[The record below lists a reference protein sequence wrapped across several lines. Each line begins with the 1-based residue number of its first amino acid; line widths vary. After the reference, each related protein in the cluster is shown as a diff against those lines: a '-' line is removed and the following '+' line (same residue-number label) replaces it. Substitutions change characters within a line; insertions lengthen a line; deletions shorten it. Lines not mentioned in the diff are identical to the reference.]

1 MNPDERTPLFPEFP
15 PVDTAA
21 WEAKIQED
29 LKGGDYEKKLIW
41 KTGEGFDVRP
51 YYRAEDLSGLESIS
65 CLPGQAPNVRGN
77 HAGGNPWL
85 IRQDIAASGIREANR
100 MARSAADCGADAL
113 GLKSNE
119 VTSHRE
125 LSELLEGIDL
135 TKTQVNFISAKSYP
149 LTLEFLI
156 YEIKQRGIDGTAL
169 KGSVNFDP
177 ISYLLLH
184 GDYYIGRDNDF
195 EEAEYLIN
203 IAREH
208 LPSFRVITVN
218 GHYFQ
223 DAGSTLVQELAFTL
237 ASACEYLS
245 GLTDR
250 GLSPDEIAPHMML
263 SLATGPNYFLE
274 IAKIRAARL
283 LWSRMADHFG
293 VKEDASRQIHIHA
306 TTAQW
311 NKSVYDPYVN
321 MLRTTTESMA
331 AALGTADSVTTLPFD
346 RSYRD
351 ADDFSS
357 RIARNQQLVLKE
369 ESYLDKIAD
378 PAGGSYYIETLTESI
393 AKHAWDLF
401 LQVEEKGGMLACIK
415 SGFIQD
421 EIGKSRAKKE
431 ADMAQRKITVLG
443 TNQFPNLAETMAD
456 AITVNGFTP
465 DETATPVQRLKP
477 FRVAEPFEAL
487 RLATEKHVAAGNKR
501 PSVFL
506 FTIGNLAMLRARAG
520 FASNFF
526 GCAGY
531 EIIDNAGFATP
542 EAGVEAALAS
552 AAPIVVIC
560 SSDEEY
566 TALVPTI
573 AGSLKVASPAVKVV
587 VAGYPKDQIEQFR
600 SAGVDGFIHVRSNLL
615 ETLAEFQ
622 QSLSIPV

>member
-21 WEAKIQED
+21 WEAKILED

-51 YYRAEDLSGLESIS
+51 YYRAEDLSGLESIA
-65 CLPGQAPNVRGN
+65 CLPGEAPNVRGN
-77 HAGGNPWL
+77 HPGGNPWL
-85 IRQDIAASGIREANR
+85 IRQDIAASNIPEANKQ
-100 MARSAADCGADAL
+100 ARTAVACGADAL
-113 GLKSNE
+113 GLRSNE
-119 VTSHRE
+119 VTTHRE

-135 TKTQVNFISAKSYP
+135 AKTQVNFISAKSYP

-156 YEIKQRGIDGTAL
+156 YELKQKAIDGAAI
-169 KGSVNFDP
+169 KGSINFDP

-184 GDYYIGRDNDF
+184 GDYYIGRENDL
-195 EEAEYLIN
+195 EEAEYLLN

-208 LPSFRVITVN
+208 LPSFRVITLN

-223 DAGSTLVQELAFTL
+223 DSGSTLVQELAFTL
-237 ASACEYLS
+237 ASACEYLAR
-245 GLTDR
+245 LTDR
-250 GLSPDEIAPHMML
+250 GLSPDDVAPRMML
-263 SLATGPNYFLE
+263 SMATGPNYFLE
-274 IAKIRAARL
+274 IAKIRAARM
-283 LWSRMADHFG
+283 LWSRLMDHFG
-293 VKEDASRQIHIHA
+293 AKDEGSHRVHIHA
-306 TTAQW
+306 STALW

-346 RSYRD
+346 ISYKNPD
-351 ADDFSS
+351 EFSS

-401 LQVEEKGGMLACIK
+401 LDVEQKGGMLACIK
-415 SGFIQD
+415 SGFIQ
-421 EIGKSRAKKE
+421 EQIEKSRAGKE
-431 ADMAQRKITVLG
+431 ADIAQRKITVLG
-443 TNQFPNLAETMAD
+443 TNQFPNLTETMAG
-456 AITVNGFTP
+456 AVTSSATVVEEP
-465 DETATPVQRLKP
+465 VTPVKRLKP
-477 FRVAEPFEAL
+477 FRIAGPFEAL
-487 RLATEKHVAAGNKR
+487 RLATDKHVAAGNKR

-531 EIIDNAGFATP
+531 EIIDNAGFPTA
-542 EAGVEAALAS
+542 EAGIEAALAS
-552 AAPIVVIC
+552 SAPIVVIC

-566 TALVPTI
+566 PAIVPAI
-573 AGSLKVASPAVKVV
+573 AGGLKSASPSVRVI
-587 VAGYPKDQIEQFR
+587 VAGYPKEHIEAFR

-615 ETLAEFQ
+615 ETLSEFQ
-622 QSLSIPV
+622 QSLSIPF